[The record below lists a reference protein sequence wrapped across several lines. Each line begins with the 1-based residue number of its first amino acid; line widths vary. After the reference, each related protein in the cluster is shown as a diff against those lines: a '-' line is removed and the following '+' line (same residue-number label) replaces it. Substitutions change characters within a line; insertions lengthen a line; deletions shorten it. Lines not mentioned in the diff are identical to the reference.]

1 MKLVDIKNQVFKFI
15 EQHPEVYD
23 NDEGQNEEVWREFD
37 ELQDKIFNDK
47 QTYFHW
53 QVDDYDCCFDIDD
66 AFDTVLSYLK
76 ENGKVLVDFVIGYD
90 SEDHL
95 YIFTET
101 K

>member
-1 MKLVDIKNQVFKFI
+1 MKLVDIKNLVFEFI

-23 NDEGQNEEVWREFD
+23 NDEGQNEEVWRDFD
-37 ELQDKIFNDK
+37 NLQDRIFNDK

-53 QVDDYDCCFDIDD
+53 QVDCDCFDIDD

-76 ENGKVLVDFVIGYD
+76 ENGRILKDFVIGYD

-101 K
+101 F